1 MSGGR
6 DITFYSQEGKEA
18 FDKAIQEWL
27 DEVWYRKQ
35 DKIVFTNLN
44 GTVYSGEKVPD
55 DMASLIIEDKIYW
68 TEVKEIQALQDYL
81 SLRVQQ
87 AERRDAKLAL
97 AIKGIK
103 KVRNKMLH
111 LKPKKKRR

>member
-1 MSGGR
+1 MSGGNME
-6 DITFYSQEGKEA
+6 FYSQQGLEEFRKAMEDYHKNLIWQKENKPIFA
-18 FDKAIQEWL
+18 
-27 DEVWYRKQ
+27 
-35 DKIVFTNLN
+35 N
-44 GTVYSGEKVPD
+44 YSGKVYTGEKAPD
-55 DMASLIIEDKIYW
+55 GMASLIIEDKIYW

-87 AERRDAKLAL
+87 AEKRDAKLAL
-97 AIKGIK
+97 ANKGIK